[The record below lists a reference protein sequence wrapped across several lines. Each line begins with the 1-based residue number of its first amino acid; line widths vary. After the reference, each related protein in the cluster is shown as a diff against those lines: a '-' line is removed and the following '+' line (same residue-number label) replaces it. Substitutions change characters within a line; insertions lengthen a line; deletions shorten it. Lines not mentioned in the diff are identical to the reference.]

1 MEMKNFLKVVV
12 CSLAFIASVGPASA
26 ATTTINF
33 DDVSSPTTI
42 DNYYSAFGVAFST
55 AGSRS
60 DDSHA
65 YAMGSTYNT
74 SVPNIIGCNL
84 SSSWLNASC
93 YGIATFTSP
102 TDYVE
107 IYAISDKQYTTSWA
121 WIKAYDST
129 GAILDTVQTANFT
142 GTSELLFINR
152 PTQEIA
158 YLEFMGKSSRHVNF
172 DDISFNVAP
181 EPVSA
186 ALFVAGGVIMILR
199 CRLKRKSG

>member
-1 MEMKNFLKVVV
+1 MEMKYFLRVVV
-12 CSLAFIASVGPASA
+12 CSLAFIAVAGPASA
-26 ATTTINF
+26 ATTINF
-33 DDVSSPTTI
+33 DDLSSPTII

-55 AGSRS
+55 SGSRS
-60 DDSHA
+60 DGHA
-65 YAMGSTYNT
+65 YAMGSPYNE
-74 SVPNIIGCNL
+74 SAPNIIGCSL
-84 SSSWLNASC
+84 LSSWLNSSC

-121 WIKAYDST
+121 WIKAYDSSW
-129 GAILDTVQTANFT
+129 AILDTVQTANFSE
-142 GTSELLFINR
+142 TSELLFINR

-172 DDISFNVAP
+172 DNISFNVAP

-186 ALFVAGGVIMILR
+186 ALFVAGGTIIFLR
-199 CRLKRKSG
+199 CRLKRKKE